1 MARTTTMVGAIAFV
15 LVISAAGCGGGDV
28 GDGSDLHGGDG
39 DGGTFDVG
47 GGGTGTG
54 TGLDGSNL
62 DGNGGGGGDTNG
74 HCGTKLTGVLRDFHS
89 SHPDFEKFLGDDRG
103 IVKDDLGADQ
113 KPVYAGAPTTP
124 TTTGKANF
132 DQWYRD
138 VDGVN
143 LAFPYDFTLGK
154 GAGDVYTYENNSFFP
169 LDDKG
174 FGDEGNPHNYHFTF
188 ELHTTFL
195 YSGGETFTFVGDDDL
210 WTFINKKLAINL
222 GGVHGAESQS
232 VDLDS
237 FAAGAGI
244 QKGKIYALD
253 LFFAERHTVASE
265 FRIDTTLDF
274 VDCGT
279 GIH

>member
-1 MARTTTMVGAIAFV
+1 MKACTIVFV
-15 LVISAAGCGGGDV
+15 ILATGCGGGDV

-47 GGGTGTG
+47 GGGTNPG
-54 TGLDGSNL
+54 TGLDGNV
-62 DGNGGGGGDTNG
+62 DGNGGGGDTNG

-103 IVKDDLGADQ
+103 IVKDALGGDQ

-124 TTTGKANF
+124 TTTGQADF

-143 LAFPYDFTLGK
+143 LAFPYDFTLSK

-188 ELHTTFL
+188 ELHTEFV
-195 YSGGETFTFVGDDDL
+195 YRGGEVFTFTGDDDL
-210 WTFINKKLAINL
+210 WTFINGKLAINL

-232 VDLDS
+232 VDLDA
-237 FAAGAGI
+237 FAASAGI
-244 QKGKIYALD
+244 QKGKIYPLD